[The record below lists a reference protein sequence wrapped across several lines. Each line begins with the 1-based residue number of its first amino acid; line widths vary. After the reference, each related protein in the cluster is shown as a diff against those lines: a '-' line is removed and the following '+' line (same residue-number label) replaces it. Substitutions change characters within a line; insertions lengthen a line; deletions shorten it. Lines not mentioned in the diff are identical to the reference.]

1 MKNRSAIILAIC
13 LMFSLCSCARKT
25 SDPTENPNKA
35 EANTTQNSTTGTRTE
50 DTTLVA
56 VSVPTVTENTTHDD
70 GTVLFQYT
78 YQNMSLVLNKPQVA
92 DKIILDFLNRVDNT
106 KEAAEATAN
115 LAKSAY
121 NSNRNWT
128 PYLYHVTYSPT
139 RIDQKVLSLFGN
151 NVVSSGAGHPE
162 RTCVSASY
170 DLLTGDVLTLA
181 SIMHKDAKADDF
193 RDLVL
198 DGLAEMAEGDY
209 LYEGYISTVK
219 NRFTTDASQDEAW
232 YFTQT
237 GLCFYFAPYEI
248 APYSSGVVS
257 VEIPYEKL
265 KNLIHTDYL
274 PKERGDATGSLTVSP
289 FENVNLE
296 SISHIA
302 EIVANKDG
310 KMYMIQT
317 DGFIQ
322 DIRILLSDT
331 ASSYTVFAAY
341 NLTPENGIMVQA
353 DEALLQN
360 MKLAYKTGKEA
371 VSTPLIG

>member
-1 MKNRSAIILAIC
+1 MSCLAALGIRN
-13 LMFSLCSCARKT
+13 A
-25 SDPTENPNKA
+25 
-35 EANTTQNSTTGTRTE
+35 
-50 DTTLVA
+50 
-56 VSVPTVTENTTHDD
+56 H
-70 GTVLFQYT
+70 
-78 YQNMSLVLNKPQVA
+78 
-92 DKIILDFLNRVDNT
+92 
-106 KEAAEATAN
+106 
-115 LAKSAY
+115 AY
-121 NSNRNWT
+121 
-128 PYLYHVTYSPT
+128 P
-139 RIDQKVLSLFGN
+139 
-151 NVVSSGAGHPE
+151 
-162 RTCVSASY
+162 SY

-219 NRFTTDASQDEAW
+219 NRFTTDASQEAW